1 VLWPRRPAQLV
12 RVPQPLAVQ
21 ELLARRVAPRSDIA
35 LDDNGQ
41 LDWSRRAAASPRPRH
56 IKQPLD
62 QCASLRRGRP
72 PPKDDEDIEVAGRP
86 QATKYGRAMQI
97 SAKYV
102 TAEYV
107 VYQLQDPL
115 DLLGLRR
122 GPVSRLPRHDSRLDT
137 PTRRAMR
144 EDQAARAT
152 YPQSTPRARSLITG
166 GSSGMGLVT
175 AQAFA
180 ERPAPR

>member
-1 VLWPRRPAQLV
+1 VRRPAQLV

-35 LDDNGQ
+35 LDDNNQ
-41 LDWSRRAAASPRPRH
+41 LDWPRRAAPSLRPRH

-86 QATKYGRAMQI
+86 QATKYGRAMQVG
-97 SAKYV
+97 AKYV

-122 GPVSRLPRHDSRLDT
+122 GPVSRLPRHDSRLNT
-137 PTRRAMR
+137 PTRRAM
-144 EDQAARAT
+144 
-152 YPQSTPRARSLITG
+152 PRIRQRVRHTLNPPHAPGRPNHQRQLRDWPGHRPGPSP
-166 GSSGMGLVT
+166 
-175 AQAFA
+175 
-180 ERPAPR
+180 RPAPP